1 MPRALWHVSLLSCAH
16 ATRGTRTKGQRCL
29 SDEVGHSRRWREPPV
44 SLRERPWSSWSRSS
58 RRPREDAHHNPARPV
73 RLRPLSCGQP
83 KPHSEPQRG
92 AYRQQIR
99 TAAGLNGV
107 LHAAGVG
114 QGWEGVVQ
122 EQARDGRCG
131 KYGGDGALRS
141 ASSRQTR
148 DPSAS
153 ASRAPSI
160 CRRNYQL
167 YPKAPPRRAV
177 TWRFRRRLNRSSGDR
192 QGSPSRY
199 CRVHSNAR

>member
-1 MPRALWHVSLLSCAH
+1 MARTTCLPPRASLVILESIIPTA
-16 ATRGTRTKGQRCL
+16 
-29 SDEVGHSRRWREPPV
+29 SRRRPPQPRSTRPSPPLV
-44 SLRERPWSSWSRSS
+44 LRTAKTTQRAAAGRIHTA
-58 RRPREDAHHNPARPV
+58 D
-73 RLRPLSCGQP
+73 
-83 KPHSEPQRG
+83 PHSGRIERRAARG
-92 AYRQQIR
+92 RGG
-99 TAAGLNGV
+99 T
-107 LHAAGVG
+107 GVG
-114 QGWEGVVQ
+114 
-122 EQARDGRCG
+122 GRGPGASGGMGGACG

-177 TWRFRRRLNRSSGDR
+177 TRRFRRRLNRSSGDR